1 MVKVN
6 PLIGY
11 RFQTFNEC
19 NAVQWLLSGG
29 EFSSLRRSCFRNRA
43 DRPRERFLPVT
54 LSDVQRAY
62 LDEIHYAVV
71 STLNADGSIQQTVV
85 WYLLDDKEI
94 CFSCGASSVKA
105 RNLRRNPTVSIAIAN
120 GRRYLTLQGTA
131 VVEPP
136 DPTVRERLAIRY
148 LGADGAAAW
157 LQLRPDAPRLT
168 VRVTVTKVYG
178 QGV

>member
-1 MVKVN
+1 M
-6 PLIGY
+6 I
-11 RFQTFNEC
+11 
-19 NAVQWLLSGG
+19 
-29 EFSSLRRSCFRNRA
+29 
-43 DRPRERFLPVT
+43 
-54 LSDVQRAY
+54 LSDLQRTY
-62 LDEIHYAVV
+62 LNEIHYAVV
-71 STLNADGSIQQTVV
+71 GTLNADGSIQQTVV
-85 WYLLDDKEI
+85 WYLLDEDDKEEI

-105 RNLRRNPTVSIAIAN
+105 RNLRRNPTVSIAVAD

-131 VVEPP
+131 VVESP
-136 DPTVRERLAIRY
+136 DPNVRKRLAIRY

>member
-1 MVKVN
+1 M
-6 PLIGY
+6 I
-11 RFQTFNEC
+11 
-19 NAVQWLLSGG
+19 
-29 EFSSLRRSCFRNRA
+29 
-43 DRPRERFLPVT
+43 
-54 LSDVQRAY
+54 LSDLQRAY
-62 LDEIHYAVV
+62 LNEIHYAVV
-71 STLNADGSIQQTVV
+71 GTLNVDDSIQQTVV
-85 WYLLDDKEI
+85 WYLLDDKEEI

-131 VVEPP
+131 VVESP

-148 LGADGAAAW
+148 LGADGASSW